1 MKISCIQAVGFSESR
16 KGRIMEEDWRII
28 LSVLESPQ
36 KEIVGKHK
44 VFTTSPI
51 TIGRADN
58 NDMVVPD
65 PTVSRNHSILR
76 ITNDYTRV
84 FITDMSTHGTIVS
97 GKTVP
102 KGRGSGFT
110 LENGDTVK
118 MGETVLRFELKLR
131 DSLQQTMIVNKFDL
145 DEVENKTPAV
155 PVEKGPVTDDET
167 VIEEE
172 AIPEEEYKQFSPL
185 YIGIII
191 ICILL
196 LAYLVFWG

>member
-1 MKISCIQAVGFSESR
+1 
-16 KGRIMEEDWRII
+16 MEEDWRII

-65 PTVSRNHSILR
+65 PTVSRNHAILR

-118 MGETVLRFELKLR
+118 MGETVLRYELNLK
-131 DSLQQTMIVNKFDL
+131 DSLQQTMIVSKFDL
-145 DEVENKTPAV
+145 DAIEEKTPAE
-155 PVEKGPVTDDET
+155 PVETAPATDTDALIDDEET
-167 VIEEE
+167 
-172 AIPEEEYKQFSPL
+172 IPEDEYKQFSPL